1 MSFATVIDNNIGK
14 YKMQVFFL
22 FFLTFFKTTWKS
34 SILTIFD
41 CDESH
46 VLMLLVSPQSIFFL
60 LFSFSSSSL
69 TFLFSNKK
77 CS

>member
-34 SILTIFD
+34 SILSIFD

-46 VLMLLVSPQSIFFL
+46 GLMLLISPQSFVFPL
-60 LFSFSSSSL
+60 FSSSSSSF

-77 CS
+77 YS